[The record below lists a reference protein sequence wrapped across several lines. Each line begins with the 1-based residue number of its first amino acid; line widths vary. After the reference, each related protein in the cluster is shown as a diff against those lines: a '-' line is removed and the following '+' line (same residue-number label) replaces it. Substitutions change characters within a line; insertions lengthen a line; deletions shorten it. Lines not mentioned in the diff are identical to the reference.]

1 MHLNPDQRAAVE
13 HRGHCAIVAC
23 PGSGKTR
30 VLVEKAAHIL
40 TTEPAATILIVTFTR
55 DAAREVRTRLEQR
68 VPQAIP
74 RVEAHTFHAVAIR
87 HCLSSALF
95 RQLLVPAQQAA
106 LLRRAWNHAAPTIPW
121 ETFRRTVDARAS
133 GLATPPLDPSF
144 ETAFDYYLELL
155 ETHAAL
161 DFGNVIVRSAQAIR
175 AGTLPPIPCSY
186 IMVDEAQDVSHAQ
199 MDWAFAHA
207 ERGAVTVVVGDDDQ
221 AIYGWRGALGHAA
234 LHQMV
239 HRLEARLITLQI
251 NYRSHSEIIG
261 LASRLIRNNSGRV
274 AKELEADRGP
284 GGSVT
289 LLPCADSQQEVE
301 EIVERV
307 RRRPGDWAILA
318 RSNFKLDHVEQG
330 LIRAQVPYVR
340 PGAKDFW
347 ESEGPALLL
356 SLLAMRQE
364 PDPLTLGAA
373 LAHAGVAEPDIRRIV
388 TPSGLAVP
396 RLRAGLD
403 AIARHRVG
411 SLERCLAGLLG
422 APPEMAIRATS
433 DWLVAHS
440 SVGNSS
446 TGAIMAATDVLL
458 ALSGSLVERV
468 RYVRRPQRK
477 QSTGAVTLTTF
488 HNSKG
493 CEYPRVVA
501 CGLIEGVVPSRKAES
516 VEEERRLLYVA
527 MTRAQSELVLSFP
540 WRLVQQ
546 GAKVRRLVRATPSRF
561 LTMDLGIP
569 LSDPYPDPSTV
580 HQ

>member
-1 MHLNPDQRAAVE
+1 MHLNPDQRAAIT

-40 TTEPAATILIVTFTR
+40 TTETAATVLIVTFTR

-68 VPQAIP
+68 VPQAIA
-74 RVEAHTFHAVAIR
+74 RVEAQTFHAVAIR
-87 HCLSSALF
+87 HCLASGLF
-95 RQLLVPAQQAA
+95 RQLLGPAQQAA
-106 LLRRAWNHAAPTIPW
+106 LLRRAWNHAAATIPW
-121 ETFRRTVDARAS
+121 ETFRRVADARTS
-133 GLATPPLDPSF
+133 GLATPSPDPCF
-144 ETAFDYYLELL
+144 ETAFEYYLELL

-161 DFGNVIVRSAQAIR
+161 DLGNVIVRSAQAIR
-175 AGTLPPIPCSY
+175 AGTLPPVPCSY
-186 IMVDEAQDVSHAQ
+186 IMVDEAQDVSPAQ
-199 MDWAFAHA
+199 MEWAFAHA

-234 LHQMV
+234 LDQMV
-239 HRLEARLITLQI
+239 RRLEARLITLQV
-251 NYRSHSEIIG
+251 NYRSHSEILG
-261 LASRLIRNNSGRV
+261 LASRLICNNSGRV
-274 AKELEADRGP
+274 TKELEAHRGP

-307 RRRPGDWAILA
+307 RRSPGDWAILA

-340 PGAKDFW
+340 PGSKDFW

-356 SLLAMRQE
+356 ALLAMRQV

-373 LAHAGVAEPDIRRIV
+373 LSHAGVPEPDIRRIV
-388 TPSGLAVP
+388 TPSGLSPP
-396 RLRAGLD
+396 RRRAGLE
-403 AIARHRVG
+403 ATTLERAA
-411 SLERCLAGLLG
+411 SLERCLAGLPG
-422 APPEMAIRATS
+422 SQPEMAIRS
-433 DWLVAHS
+433 ISHWLLTHS
-440 SVGNSS
+440 SRGNAS
-446 TGAIMAATDVLL
+446 TCALNAATDVLL

-468 RYVRRPQRK
+468 RYLLRPQRR
-477 QSTGAVTLTTF
+477 QATDTVTLTTF

-493 CEYPRVVA
+493 CEYPRVIA
-501 CGLIEGVVPSRKAES
+501 CGLIEGVVPSRKTES
-516 VEEERRLLYVA
+516 IEEERRLLYVA

-546 GAKVRRLVRATPSRF
+546 GEKVRRLVKATPSRF

-580 HQ
+580 HD